1 MGGSFYLVKKLFFT
15 NIRYSYNSNK
25 NGRGEQLETN
35 PQTSGNVEIV
45 SKKEVTIRIVL
56 NFYGVFAILGL
67 ILSIVTIPVSLDEN
81 YQFYFNKELMMGE
94 KKIKEFLLFI
104 CIVAV
109 TYFSFL
115 NLYYKYFKGK

>member
-1 MGGSFYLVKKLFFT
+1 
-15 NIRYSYNSNK
+15 
-25 NGRGEQLETN
+25 LETN

-45 SKKEVTIRIVL
+45 SKKEVTIRTVL
-56 NFYGVFAILGL
+56 NFYGVFAVLGL
-67 ILSIVTIPVSLDEN
+67 ILSIVTTPVSLDEN
-81 YQFYFNKELMMGE
+81 YQFYFNKELMMGK

-109 TYFSFL
+109 TYFSFV